1 MLINEANI
9 RTTLIDLSSKLQSAG
24 DRLNGIGVIYHKVR
38 YLELQERCDTLLEDV
53 NRGYGENEQH
63 ISDVRNLE
71 RNVDFW
77 LAQLDNNDA

>member
-1 MLINEANI
+1 MLINEANM
-9 RTTLIDLSSKLQSAG
+9 RSTLIDLSAKLQNVGS
-24 DRLNGIGVIYHKVR
+24 RLNGTAIIYHKVR